1 MHGSCNPCSHRSND
15 RSFTTCSHDSLAR
28 MFFTDKCFARMSNKA
43 FKSTALEQAW
53 RGTAW
58 HGRPDRA
65 PQEATRRWG
74 FDRLLKQKLSP
85 QSRPLNFRS
94 ADVRHEVRPQA
105 SSSPSANRLL
115 PSSQANSRP
124 RLHHHHHLPRQ
135 QQRPRPAPSGGLRCR
150 HRPEMSSR

>member
-1 MHGSCNPCSHRSND
+1 MK
-15 RSFTTCSHDSLAR
+15 FHDFKNACAHCRFFASSTRKPVGEREAAPESMPRPKCCAR
-28 MFFTDKCFARMSNKA
+28 IENNASAPRLRNGVT
-43 FKSTALEQAW
+43 
-53 RGTAW
+53 
-58 HGRPDRA
+58 
-65 PQEATRRWG
+65 PQE
-74 FDRLLKQKLSP
+74 LLKQKLSP

-94 ADVRHEVRPQA
+94 AEVRHEVRPQA